1 MQRRAAIRDLMVAG
15 AALFLAHP
23 IAITHDRQDQKDFV
37 IRSEVR
43 LVLLDVSV
51 QDRSGLF
58 VEGLSKENF
67 QVLEN
72 GVAQQITS
80 FSSSDLPVTVGLLV
94 DESRSM
100 GPKRNEVLNAAG
112 LFISGSNPKD
122 EMFVLNFNDNVKRGL
137 PEGMLFS
144 DDATQLRTALSRGA
158 PKGMTALNDAV
169 VEGLTQ
175 VESGTRNKK
184 ALILISDGGDNAS
197 RHTRREMLS
206 LVERS
211 MATIYTIG
219 LFEPGDPDRDVG
231 LLKQLAH
238 MSGGEAYFPE
248 GPSGM
253 EAVCTGIAK
262 EIRTRYTIGFNPA
275 ANNGGPLRHLRVSV
289 SAPGHSR
296 LTARTRATYRYD
308 ETGTQGSK

>member
-1 MQRRAAIRDLMVAG
+1 
-15 AALFLAHP
+15 
-23 IAITHDRQDQKDFV
+23 
-37 IRSEVR
+37 
-43 LVLLDVSV
+43 
-51 QDRSGLF
+51 
-58 VEGLSKENF
+58 
-67 QVLEN
+67 
-72 GVAQQITS
+72 
-80 FSSSDLPVTVGLLV
+80 
-94 DESRSM
+94 
-100 GPKRNEVLNAAG
+100 VLNAAG
-112 LFISGSNPKD
+112 LFISESNPKD

-137 PEGMLFS
+137 PEGTLFS
-144 DDATQLRTALSRGA
+144 DDATQLRAALSRGA

-275 ANNGGPLRHLRVSV
+275 ANNGGPLRHLRVTV

-296 LTARTRATYRYD
+296 LSARTRTTYRYD

>member
-1 MQRRAAIRDLMVAG
+1 MQRRAAIRNLMVAS
-15 AALFLAHP
+15 AALFLSRSIPAGRHQP
-23 IAITHDRQDQKDFV
+23 DQKGFV

-51 QDRSGLF
+51 QDRNGLF

-67 QVLEN
+67 QVFEN

-100 GPKRNEVLNAAG
+100 GPKRNEVLKASG
-112 LFISGSNPKD
+112 LFISQSNPKD

-137 PEGMLFS
+137 PEDMLFS
-144 DDATQLRTALSRGA
+144 DDVTQLRTALSRAA

-175 VESGTRNKK
+175 VESGTRSKK

-219 LFEPGDPDRDVG
+219 LFDRGDPDRDVG

-248 GPSGM
+248 APSDM
-253 EAVCTGIAK
+253 EAICTGIAK

-275 ANNGGPLRHLRVSV
+275 ANNGGPLRHLRVTV
-289 SAPGHSR
+289 SAPGHSK
-296 LTARTRATYRYD
+296 LSARTRTTYRYD

>member
-15 AALFLAHP
+15 AALFLARSIPAGRHQ
-23 IAITHDRQDQKDFV
+23 QDQKGFV

-58 VEGLSKENF
+58 VEGLSQENF
-67 QVLEN
+67 QVFEN
-72 GVAQQITS
+72 GVAQPITS

-100 GPKRNEVLNAAG
+100 GPKRNEVLKASG
-112 LFISGSNPKD
+112 LFISQSNPKD

-137 PEGMLFS
+137 PEDILFS
-144 DDATQLRTALSRGA
+144 DDATQLRAALSRA
-158 PKGMTALNDAV
+158 VPKGMTALNDAV

-175 VESGTRNKK
+175 VESGTRSKK

-219 LFEPGDPDRDVG
+219 LFDRGDPDRDVG
-231 LLKQLAH
+231 ILKQLAH
-238 MSGGEAYFPE
+238 MSGGGAFFPE
-248 GPSGM
+248 EPSGM
-253 EAVCTGIAK
+253 EAVCRGIAK

-275 ANNGGPLRHLRVSV
+275 ANNGGSLRHLRVTV
-289 SAPGHSR
+289 SAPGRSR
-296 LTARTRATYRYD
+296 LTARTRTTYRYD
-308 ETGTQGSK
+308 ETGTQDSK